1 VYKSTRDIAVFHKKQ
16 QC

>member
-1 VYKSTRDIAVFHKKQ
+1 MYKSTKDIAVFHKKQ